1 MIGFMKSEH
10 HGSQTYEFWVCG
22 HLGETVLSIFPD
34 LRARARGPDT
44 VLTGTL
50 PDQAALHGVLAEFAW
65 LGLELLEIR
74 RLPKLS
80 ESGEANS
87 PRGRRG

>member
-1 MIGFMKSEH
+1 MKSGRH
-10 HGSQTYEFWVCG
+10 DSQAYEFRVRG
-22 HLGETVLSIFPD
+22 HLGETVLSTFPE
-34 LRARARGPDT
+34 LQARARGPDT

-65 LGLELLEIR
+65 LGLELLELR

-80 ESGEANS
+80 ESGDASS
-87 PRGRRG
+87 PRRRRGWTA